1 MHGKNTTVGTQD
13 TVVISPGARFRT
25 AMMLAVLADMF
36 QIAVFPFLIEGAGS
50 PAEDVLD
57 LFISGLMVYLL
68 GWHWEFLP
76 SFAAKLIPGVDLVPF
91 WTIAVANVYRKSK
104 RDVIKTEQ
112 PRQEH
117 PALENF

>member
-36 QIAVFPFLIEGAGS
+36 KIAVFRFLIEGSGS

-57 LFISGLMVYLL
+57 LFI
-68 GWHWEFLP
+68 
-76 SFAAKLIPGVDLVPF
+76 
-91 WTIAVANVYRKSK
+91 
-104 RDVIKTEQ
+104 
-112 PRQEH
+112 
-117 PALENF
+117 